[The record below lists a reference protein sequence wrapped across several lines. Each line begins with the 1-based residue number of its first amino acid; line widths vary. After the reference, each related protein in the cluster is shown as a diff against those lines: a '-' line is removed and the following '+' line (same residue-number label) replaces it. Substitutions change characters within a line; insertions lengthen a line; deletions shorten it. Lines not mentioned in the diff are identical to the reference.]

1 MKKNVVFSD
10 SPAALAEEQR
20 KLMAA
25 GSRAQ
30 LRDLTAYLP
39 DWTVDAQFRNALGII
54 KLSDTPSEAV
64 LARAAEIREKY
75 GALGVVFFDDAQT
88 LLAKAHESVPAQTDT
103 VEGVDTPTSGIGTIE
118 DFKAVT
124 NRRKK

>member
-10 SPAALAEEQR
+10 SSAVLAEEQR

-30 LRDLTAYLP
+30 LRDLNAYP
-39 DWTVDAQFRNALGII
+39 PGWTVDAQFKDALGVI

-64 LARAAEIREKY
+64 LVRAAEIREKY
-75 GALGVVFFDDAQT
+75 GALGVVFFADAQT
-88 LLAKAHESVPAQTDT
+88 LLAKAHEHVPAQVVT
-103 VEGVDTPTSGIGTIE
+103 VEGVDTPPTGPGTYATMKSKRQRME
-118 DFKAVT
+118 
-124 NRRKK
+124 